1 MSSACTAHGAL
12 RGFDASPHAR
22 LQISTEWRGLEL
34 LPRGFHVAVSN
45 HTCVGDFLLL
55 YRQPARYTHLIHAA
69 VPARGGRHRVRF
81 MQATPAAFK
90 TLRRTAERAEQ
101 RRKAATEAVAAAAHA
116 MPHAAPHAP
125 SAPPPAGA
133 EAVDDELGSRP
144 VHLFPEGGM
153 TSGAGVMR
161 FNRGFALLR
170 APVAPVAFRC
180 THAWP
185 GGGALSTHTLTS
197 SFAANLFWLC
207 FAPAT
212 QLTATVLPPMTQR
225 AGEGD
230 AAFAD
235 RVRAAIAAELGV
247 PALEMSIR
255 EKYALKETVR
265 AVQGIKTR

>member
-1 MSSACTAHGAL
+1 M
-12 RGFDASPHAR
+12 
-22 LQISTEWRGLEL
+22 
-34 LPRGFHVAVSN
+34 AVSN

-55 YRQPARYTHLIHAA
+55 YRQPSRYTHLIHAA

-90 TLRRTAERAEQ
+90 TLRRAAERAEQ
-101 RRKAATEAVAAAAHA
+101 RRSAAAEAAEHAAHA
-116 MPHAAPHAP
+116 MPHAAAAAATS
-125 SAPPPAGA
+125 SAPVTAD
-133 EAVDDELGSRP
+133 EDELGSRP

-197 SFAANLFWLC
+197 SFGANLFWLC
-207 FAPAT
+207 FAPT
-212 QLTATVLPPMTQR
+212 THLSATVLPPMAQR

-235 RVRAAIAAELGV
+235 RVRAVIAAELGV
-247 PALEMSIR
+247 PALEMDIR
-255 EKYALKETVR
+255 GKYALKESVR
-265 AVQGIKTR
+265 AVQGIKAGAR

>member
-1 MSSACTAHGAL
+1 
-12 RGFDASPHAR
+12 
-22 LQISTEWRGLEL
+22 LEL
-34 LPRGFHVAVSN
+34 LPGGFHVAVSN

-55 YRQPARYTHLIHAA
+55 YRQPRRYTHLIHAA

-90 TLRRTAERAEQ
+90 TLRRAAEQAEQ
-101 RRKAATEAVAAAAHA
+101 RRMH
-116 MPHAAPHAP
+116 HAAPSTQP
-125 SAPPPAGA
+125 MPGGS
-133 EAVDDELGSRP
+133 DDELGSRP

-161 FNRGFALLR
+161 FNRGFTLLR

-185 GGGALSTHTLTS
+185 GGALSTHTLTS

-207 FAPAT
+207 FAPQT
-212 QLTATVLPPMTQR
+212 TLSATVLPAMSQR
-225 AGEGD
+225 SGEGD

-235 RVRAAIAAELGV
+235 RVRVALAQELGV

-255 EKYALKETVR
+255 EKYALKESIK
-265 AVQGIKTR
+265 AVEGKA

>member
-1 MSSACTAHGAL
+1 M
-12 RGFDASPHAR
+12 
-22 LQISTEWRGLEL
+22 
-34 LPRGFHVAVSN
+34 AVSN

-55 YRQPARYTHLIHAA
+55 YRQPRRYTHLIHAA

-90 TLRRTAERAEQ
+90 TLRRAAERAAQ
-101 RRKAATEAVAAAAHA
+101 RRKAAAEAADAASHT
-116 MPHAAPHAP
+116 
-125 SAPPPAGA
+125 APPA
-133 EAVDDELGSRP
+133 EDDELGSRP

-212 QLTATVLPPMTQR
+212 QLSATVLPPMTQR
-225 AGEGD
+225 AGEAD

-247 PALEMSIR
+247 PALDMGIR
-255 EKYALKETVR
+255 EKYALKEMKR
-265 AVQGIKTR
+265 AVQGIKAR

>member
-1 MSSACTAHGAL
+1 MCPS
-12 RGFDASPHAR
+12 

-55 YRQPARYTHLIHAA
+55 YRQPSRYTHLIHAA

-90 TLRRTAERAEQ
+90 TLRRAAERAEQ
-101 RRKAATEAVAAAAHA
+101 RRKAAADAAEQAAHA
-116 MPHAAPHAP
+116 MPHAMSHA
-125 SAPPPAGA
+125 SAAA
-133 EAVDDELGSRP
+133 AVASTPLAADEDELGSRP

-197 SFAANLFWLC
+197 SFGANLFWLC
-207 FAPAT
+207 FAPQT
-212 QLTATVLPPMTQR
+212 HLSATVLPPMTQR

-247 PALEMSIR
+247 PALDMGIR
-255 EKYALKETVR
+255 EKYALKESVR
-265 AVQGIKTR
+265 AVQGIKAR

>member
-1 MSSACTAHGAL
+1 M
-12 RGFDASPHAR
+12 
-22 LQISTEWRGLEL
+22 
-34 LPRGFHVAVSN
+34 AVSN

-55 YRQPARYTHLIHAA
+55 YRQPRRYTHLIHAA

-90 TLRRTAERAEQ
+90 TLRRAAERAEQ
-101 RRKAATEAVAAAAHA
+101 RRAQSGSSVAAAA
-116 MPHAAPHAP
+116 PP
-125 SAPPPAGA
+125 SADK
-133 EAVDDELGSRP
+133 DDALGSRP

-185 GGGALSTHTLTS
+185 GGSALSTHTLTS

-207 FAPAT
+207 FAPQT
-212 QLTATVLPPMTQR
+212 TLTATVLPPLSQR
-225 AGEGD
+225 ASETD

-235 RVRAAIAAELGV
+235 RVRAALAHELGV
-247 PALEMSIR
+247 PALDMGIK
-255 EKYALKETVR
+255 EKYALKESVR
-265 AVQGIKTR
+265 AVQGKA

>member
-1 MSSACTAHGAL
+1 MLTPVV
-12 RGFDASPHAR
+12 RRVAR
-22 LQISTEWRGLEL
+22 RQIRAEWHGLEL

-55 YRQPARYTHLIHAA
+55 YRQPRRYTHLIHAA

-90 TLRRTAERAEQ
+90 TLRRAAERAEL
-101 RRKAATEAVAAAAHA
+101 RRKAAAGGGGGA
-116 MPHAAPHAP
+116 
-125 SAPPPAGA
+125 APPPASGA
-133 EAVDDELGSRP
+133 EQEDDELGTRP

-180 THAWP
+180 THHWP
-185 GGGALSTHTLTS
+185 GDGSLSTHTLTS

-207 FAPAT
+207 FAPHT
-212 QLTATVLPPMTQR
+212 TLSATVLPPVQQG
-225 AGEGD
+225 AAESD
-230 AAFAD
+230 AAFAE
-235 RVRAAIAAELGV
+235 RVRLALAAELGV
-247 PALEMSIR
+247 PALEMGIK
-255 EKYALKETVR
+255 EKYALKESVR
-265 AVQGIKTR
+265 AVM